1 MTESLFYGDYKQ
13 QDGEVRAMIKT
24 VIYTFSL
31 LLIVA
36 AWSDCSAF
44 RCGSGFVSAG
54 DSKTKVLLEC
64 GKPTSKEKA
73 GSKKRKKSYTKSERE
88 KDQRQQSTYATKREK
103 PKPLEKWYY
112 NCGENDFI
120 YVLTFEGGILKSE
133 ETGGYGKGN
142 SDCRGREMR
151 GK

>member
-1 MTESLFYGDYKQ
+1 
-13 QDGEVRAMIKT
+13 MIKKA
-24 VIYTFSL
+24 IYVFSTL
-31 LLIVA
+31 FFFA
-36 AWSDCSAF
+36 AWSDCCAF
-44 RCGSGFVSAG
+44 RCGSGFASAG

-73 GSKKRKKSYTKSERE
+73 GSKKKKKSSHKVE
-88 KDQRQQSTYATKREK
+88 KESNQRQKSTHSTVREK

-133 ETGGYGKGN
+133 ETGGYGKGK
-142 SDCRGREMR
+142 SDCQGREMR
-151 GK
+151 RK

>member
-1 MTESLFYGDYKQ
+1 
-13 QDGEVRAMIKT
+13 MIKT
-24 VIYTFSL
+24 VSYTFSL

-36 AWSDCSAF
+36 VWSDCSAF

-73 GSKKRKKSYTKSERE
+73 GAKKKKKSSHTGEKESTQQRKSTH
-88 KDQRQQSTYATKREK
+88 STVREK

-133 ETGGYGKGN
+133 ETGGYGKGK
-142 SDCRGREMR
+142 SDCRGRETR